1 MSIAPLL
8 ALHRLGLTKIGAYTT
23 VLNMTR
29 EAYKTVTPIPILMP
43 AIGQESDGQANF
55 DLSRPVST
63 KVRMFA
69 DDDLA
74 KLKKL
79 LPANNW
85 KFLSGVL
92 GVKQAFESKDQLKLR
107 QGYADVAPVM
117 LGKSASNVEMQL
129 QKEFLDALA
138 VDARSAVI
146 FLPQL
151 ATYALKDARLVL
163 WRSKGKFVPAIF
175 CPNFTTALYT
185 KALLGRIKVCPH
197 CNQLFEVPRSNQDYC
212 SIAHREAHRVARWRA
227 GKEQLKASQ
236 KKDGRSGKKS
246 RRART

>member
-1 MSIAPLL
+1 
-8 ALHRLGLTKIGAYTT
+8 
-23 VLNMTR
+23 VTR
-29 EAYKTVTPIPILMP
+29 EAYKTVTSIPILMP
-43 AIGQESDGQANF
+43 VTGRDSDGRANF
-55 DLSRPVST
+55 DLNHPVSR
-63 KVRMFA
+63 KVHIFA

-79 LPANNW
+79 LPANDW

-117 LGKSASNVEMQL
+117 LGTSASNEEMQL
-129 QKEFLDALA
+129 QKDFLDALA

-151 ATYALKDARLVL
+151 ATYALKNARLVL

-175 CPNFTTALYT
+175 CPNFRTALYA

-197 CNQLFEVPRSNQDYC
+197 CNHLFEVPRSNQDYC

-227 GKEQLKASQ
+227 GKEQLKADQ
-236 KKDGRSGKKS
+236 KKGGRSRKKGGRS
-246 RRART
+246 RKKGRGART